1 MEWNKQIWTK
11 YRLGD
16 IFCCFECRKFS
27 AGTKDI
33 IDQMS
38 IKIYSTSWCG
48 PCKFAKRL
56 LDGKGV
62 SYDEIDIEK
71 IGMSREEM
79 ASLTGG
85 MSVPQIV
92 INDEPIGGYEDL
104 WTLDQNGELDQKLA
118 D

>member
-1 MEWNKQIWTK
+1 
-11 YRLGD
+11 
-16 IFCCFECRKFS
+16 
-27 AGTKDI
+27 
-33 IDQMS
+33 MS
-38 IKIYSTSWCG
+38 VKIYSTSWCG

-56 LDGKGV
+56 LEGKGV
-62 SYDEIDIEK
+62 SYEEIDIEK